1 MKSGR
6 AYVKISGSYRISEKR
21 PDFPDATPMAQ
32 ALIAANPDRV
42 VWGTDWPHP
51 DSAFGVGRSLA
62 EIAPPFPVDNGLVL
76 NQLPKWA
83 ADPAIRRKI
92 LVDNAARLYDFPAG

>member
-1 MKSGR
+1 
-6 AYVKISGSYRISEKR
+6 
-21 PDFPDATPMAQ
+21 MAQ

-51 DSAFGVGRSLA
+51 DSAFGRGRSLS
-62 EIAPPFPVDNGLVL
+62 EIAPPFPIDDGLLL

-83 ADPAIRRKI
+83 SNPTIRRKI
-92 LVDNAARLYDFPAG
+92 LVDNAARLYNFEITESKSIRELEPTVGVGSR